1 MKATPLTRIGQWF
14 WFSLSTQSLTLE
26 RRSGLHRAVATLTV
40 GLLTVCPVAIE
51 SAIQGNPVASAA
63 TIAHAPAQSVAAESR
78 DRSMETLVLVRHA
91 EKPEEGLGLLTCKGL
106 NRALLLPD
114 FFAANF
120 ERPDH
125 IFAPNPA
132 VKVTEIHGDGQR
144 YDYVRP
150 LLTIGPTAIRFGVSI
165 NTQLPFNDPGLLADT
180 LLDPQYHK
188 DTIYVVWEHSNLV
201 AFAEIVL
208 KRFHDPAPV
217 PQWSNGDYDTFY
229 VFRFDWGKVPSLKF
243 EVRSENFGSISQNC
257 PQAFK
262 P

>member
-1 MKATPLTRIGQWF
+1 MKATPWTRIAERF
-14 WFSLSTQSLTLE
+14 WFTLSTQSLTLE
-26 RRSGLHRAVATLTV
+26 RRSALHRAVATLTV
-40 GLLTVCPVAIE
+40 GLLTVCPVAID
-51 SAIQGNPVASAA
+51 STIQGSPVASAA
-63 TIAHAPAQSVAAESR
+63 AIAHPQAQAFAAESR
-78 DRSMETLVLVRHA
+78 DRSVETLVLVRHA
-91 EKPEEGLGLLTCKGL
+91 EKPEQGLGLLSCQGL
-106 NRALLLPD
+106 NRALVLPD

-120 ERPDH
+120 QRPDH

-150 LLTIGPTAIRFGVSI
+150 LLTIGPTAIRFEVPI

-217 PQWSNGDYDTFY
+217 PEWSNSDYDTFY
-229 VFRFDWGKVPSLKF
+229 VFRFDWGKVPPLKF
-243 EVRSENFGSISQNC
+243 EVRSENLGPISQNC
-257 PQAFK
+257 PQASK

>member
-1 MKATPLTRIGQWF
+1 MKAPSKRVAEKF
-14 WFSLSTQSLTLE
+14 WFALSAQSLTVG
-26 RRSGLHRAVATLTV
+26 RRSTLHRAVATLTV
-40 GLLTVCPVAIE
+40 GLLTVFPVAIE
-51 SAIQGNPVASAA
+51 STIQGSPVASAA
-63 TIAHAPAQSVAAESR
+63 RIVHTQAFAAESR
-78 DRSMETLVLVRHA
+78 DSTVETLVLVRHA
-91 EKPEEGLGLLTCKGL
+91 EKPEQGLGLLTCKGL

-114 FFAANF
+114 FFVANF

-150 LLTIGPTAIRFGVSI
+150 LLTIGPTAIRLGVPI

-217 PQWSNGDYDTFY
+217 PQWSNSDYDTLY

-243 EVRSENFGSISQNC
+243 EVRSENLGPISQNC
-257 PQAFK
+257 PEASK

>member
-1 MKATPLTRIGQWF
+1 MKATPLTGIAARF
-14 WFSLSTQSLTLE
+14 WFTLSTRSLTPE
-26 RRSGLHRAVATLTV
+26 RRSAWHRAVVTLTF
-40 GLLTVCPVAIE
+40 GLLTGLLVAT
-51 SAIQGNPVASAA
+51 QRNPEASAA
-63 TIAHAPAQSVAAESR
+63 MVTHAPAQAIAAESR
-78 DRSMETLVLVRHA
+78 ARSLETLVLVRHA
-91 EKPEEGLGLLTCKGL
+91 EKPEKGLGLLSCKGL

-120 ERPDH
+120 QRPDH
-125 IFAPNPA
+125 IFAPNTA

-150 LLTIGPTAIRFGVSI
+150 LLTIGPTAVRFEVPI

-188 DTIYVVWEHSNLV
+188 DTIYVAWEHSNLV

-217 PQWSNGDYDTFY
+217 PEWSNNDYDTFY
-229 VFRFDWGKVPSLKF
+229 VFRFDWEKVPTLKF
-243 EVRSENFGSISQNC
+243 EVRSENFGPIRQDC
-257 PQAFK
+257 PQAST

>member
-1 MKATPLTRIGQWF
+1 MKAAPLTRIAEGLWF
-14 WFSLSTQSLTLE
+14 TLSTQSLASK
-26 RRSGLHRAVATLTV
+26 RRKALHLAVTTLTI
-40 GLLTVCPVAIE
+40 GLLTVCP
-51 SAIQGNPVASAA
+51 
-63 TIAHAPAQSVAAESR
+63 HAPSQVVAAASR
-78 DRSMETLVLVRHA
+78 DRSVETLVLVRHA
-91 EKPEEGLGLLTCKGL
+91 EKPEQGLGLLTCKGI

-150 LLTIGPTAIRFGVSI
+150 LLTIGPTAIRFGVPI

-188 DTIYVVWEHSNLV
+188 DTIYVAWEHSALV
-201 AFAEIVL
+201 SFAEIVL

-217 PQWSNGDYDTFY
+217 PQWSNSDYDTFY

-243 EVRSENFGSISQNC
+243 EVRSENFGPISQNC
-257 PQAFK
+257 PLASK

>member
-1 MKATPLTRIGQWF
+1 MRATPLTRIA
-14 WFSLSTQSLTLE
+14 
-26 RRSGLHRAVATLTV
+26 RVLHLAVAALTV
-40 GLLTVCPVAIE
+40 GLLTGFPIAVE
-51 SAIQGNPVASAA
+51 SMIQWNPTVSAV
-63 TIAHAPAQSVAAESR
+63 TLNNVPAQVPAAETR
-78 DRSMETLVLVRHA
+78 DRSLETLVVVRHA
-91 EKPEEGLGLLTCKGL
+91 EKPAEGLGLLTCKGL

-150 LLTIGPTAIRFGVSI
+150 LMTIAPTAIRLGVPI

-180 LLDPQYHK
+180 LLDASYHK
-188 DTIYVVWEHSNLV
+188 DTIYVVWEHLNLV
-201 AFAEIVL
+201 EFAEIVL
-208 KRFHDPAPV
+208 KRFNDPTPV
-217 PQWSNGDYDTFY
+217 PQWLNSDYETFY
-229 VFRFDWGKVPSLKF
+229 VFRINWVKIPTLKF
-243 EVRSENFGSISQNC
+243 EVRSENLGPISEKC
-257 PQAFK
+257 PQPSK

>member
-1 MKATPLTRIGQWF
+1 MKATPLTRIAERF
-14 WFSLSTQSLTLE
+14 WFTLSAQSLTLE
-26 RRSGLHRAVATLTV
+26 RRSALHCAVATLTV
-40 GLLTVCPVAIE
+40 GLLTVCPIANK
-51 SAIQGNPVASAA
+51 STIQGSPVASAA
-63 TIAHAPAQSVAAESR
+63 TISHAQGQAFAAESR
-78 DRSMETLVLVRHA
+78 DRSVETLVLVRHA
-91 EKPEEGLGLLTCKGL
+91 EKPEQGLGLLTCKGL
-106 NRALLLPD
+106 NRALALPD

-150 LLTIGPTAIRFGVSI
+150 LLTIGPTAIRFGVPI
-165 NTQLPFNDPGLLADT
+165 DTQLPYNDPGLLADT
-180 LLDPQYHK
+180 LLDPQYHN
-188 DTIYVVWEHSNLV
+188 DNIYVVWEHSNLV
-201 AFAEIVL
+201 VFAEIVL
-208 KRFHDPAPV
+208 KRFHDSAQV
-217 PQWSNGDYDTFY
+217 PQWSNSDYDTFY

-243 EVRSENFGSISQNC
+243 EVRSENLGPISQNC

>member
-1 MKATPLTRIGQWF
+1 MKATGLTRI
-14 WFSLSTQSLTLE
+14 SE
-26 RRSGLHRAVATLTV
+26 RSQRAAATLAV

-51 SAIQGNPVASAA
+51 STIQGDHVVSATA
-63 TIAHAPAQSVAAESR
+63 IAQAPTPVAAESH
-78 DRSMETLVLVRHA
+78 DRSVETLVLIRHA
-91 EKPEEGLGLLTCKGL
+91 EKPEEGLGLLTCRGL

-120 ERPDH
+120 QRPDH

-150 LLTIGPTAIRFGVSI
+150 LLTIGPTAIRFGVPI

-188 DTIYVVWEHSNLV
+188 DTIYVAWEHSNLV

-208 KRFHDPAPV
+208 KRFHDPASV
-217 PQWSNGDYDTFY
+217 PEWSNSDYDTVY
-229 VFRFDWGKVPSLKF
+229 VFTLDWGKVPSVKF
-243 EVRSENFGSISQNC
+243 EVRSENLQPFSQNC
-257 PQAFK
+257 PQPSK
-262 P
+262 S

>member
-1 MKATPLTRIGQWF
+1 MNATLLTRVAERF
-14 WFSLSTQSLTLE
+14 WFTSSTQSLTLE
-26 RRSGLHRAVATLTV
+26 RRSALQHAAATLTV

-51 SAIQGNPVASAA
+51 STIQGNPVASAA
-63 TIAHAPAQSVAAESR
+63 MIAHAPPQAVAAESP
-78 DRSMETLVLVRHA
+78 DRSVETLVLVRHA
-91 EKPEEGLGLLTCKGL
+91 EKPEAGLGLLTCRGL

-120 ERPDH
+120 QRPDQ

-132 VKVTEIHGDGQR
+132 VKVSEIHGDGRR

-150 LLTIGPTAIRFGVSI
+150 LLTIGPTAIRLGVPI

-188 DTIYVVWEHSNLV
+188 DTLYVVWEHSNLV

-208 KRFHDPAPV
+208 KRFHDPASV
-217 PQWSNGDYDTFY
+217 PEWPNSDYDTFY
-229 VFRFDWGKVPSLKF
+229 VFRFDWAKGPSLKF
-243 EVRSENFGSISQNC
+243 EVRSENLGPISQNC
-257 PQAFK
+257 PQPSK